1 MSEKGLL
8 YLVATPIGN
17 LQDLSGRM
25 KDAFSDCD
33 LIACEDTRI
42 TRKIL
47 AHLDVHKPL
56 ISYREENERKQSKFL
71 SLEISNGKKI
81 VLVSDAGYPGI
92 SDPGFSIVRECRSQG
107 LKIIPIPGPNAG
119 HYRTCSFRSAHAQF
133 SFSWIS
139 S

>member
-25 KDAFSDCD
+25 NDAFSDCD

-47 AHLDVHKPL
+47 AHLDIHKPL

-71 SLEISNGKKI
+71 SSEISNGKKI
-81 VLVSDAGYPGI
+81 VLVSDAGYPVSVI
-92 SDPGFSIVRECRSQG
+92 LV
-107 LKIIPIPGPNAG
+107 LL
-119 HYRTCSFRSAHAQF
+119 
-133 SFSWIS
+133 
-139 S
+139 